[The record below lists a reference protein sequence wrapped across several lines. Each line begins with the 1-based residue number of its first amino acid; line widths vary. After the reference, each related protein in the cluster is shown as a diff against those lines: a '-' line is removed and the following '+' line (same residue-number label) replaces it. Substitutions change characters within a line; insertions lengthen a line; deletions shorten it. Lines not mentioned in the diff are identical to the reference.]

1 MRTLLV
7 YGIVL
12 PLAVVVGWMLSSP
25 LNLESVAV
33 IGAVVFILL
42 LPLIFA
48 HHYAMLVFTWNA
60 TLVAFFM
67 PGQPQMWA
75 VMVVVNIAMAVAYR
89 IFHRRPLFIHVP
101 SLTFTTLALLAVV
114 LITAK
119 LRGGMGM
126 RALGSQTY
134 GAKGYFYIIFAVLG
148 YFAFAAQSVP
158 WEKVQR
164 YSKFF
169 YLSGLTGLASNLIYY
184 VKPLWFLYAIFPAGI
199 ALSQAYAEYNN
210 LEMGR
215 WGGLSIAGIAG
226 LQYVL
231 ARYGLRG
238 TFSIKHPLR
247 VLIFFALLTMS
258 AASGFRSTIVYTGGL
273 IAVLFFVEGLWR
285 TRWLFIVGVTMIL
298 ALAAVIPIAQKL
310 PLSIQR
316 TLSVLPIEVDPVAAR
331 DAKGSLEWRF
341 LMWQAM
347 TPELP
352 KYVWLGK
359 GYNINPTDLFLTQE
373 AQKRGLAPAYSSALA
388 SGDYHSGPLSIYIP
402 FGGPGVLAFL
412 AFIAAGTLALWQNVR
427 YGVES
432 VATWNRFFFALFV
445 VKFVFFV
452 AVFGAFA
459 PDLPV
464 FTGVL
469 GMSVALN
476 RGVARR
482 PVAAPRK
489 ASAPADPYGLHPA
502 SA

>member
-33 IGAVVFILL
+33 IGAVIFILL

-60 TLVAFFM
+60 TLVAFFL

-75 VMVVVNIAMAVAYR
+75 VMVAVNIAMAVMYR
-89 IFHRRPLFIHVP
+89 IFHRRPLFTHVP
-101 SLTFTTLALLAVV
+101 SLTFTLLALLAVV

-119 LRGGMGM
+119 VRGGIGM

-148 YFAFAAQSVP
+148 YFAFAAQSIP
-158 WEKVQR
+158 WEKIQR
-164 YSKFF
+164 YPKLFF
-169 YLSGLTGLASNLIYY
+169 LSGLTGLVSNLIYY

-199 ALSQAYAEYNN
+199 AVSQAYAEYSGA
-210 LEMGR
+210 EMGR
-215 WGGLSIAGIAG
+215 WGGLSITGLAGV
-226 LQYVL
+226 QYVL

-238 TFSIKHPLR
+238 TFSFKHPMRALA
-247 VLIFFALLTMS
+247 FFALLTMS
-258 AASGFRSTIVYTGGL
+258 AASGFRSTIVYTAGL

-285 TRWLFIVGVTMIL
+285 TRWLFIVGVTVL
-298 ALAAVIPIAQKL
+298 LGLAAVIPVAQKL
-310 PLSIQR
+310 PLTIQR

-331 DAKGSLEWRF
+331 DAKASLEWRF
-341 LMWQAM
+341 LMWQAVL
-347 TPELP
+347 PELP
-352 KYVWLGK
+352 KYVWFGK

-373 AQKRGLAPAYSSALA
+373 AQKRGLAPAYSSAIA
-388 SGDYHSGPLSIYIP
+388 SGDYHNGPLSIYIP
-402 FGGPGVLAFL
+402 FGGPGILAFL
-412 AFIAAGTLALWQNVR
+412 AFIAAGTLALWRNVR
-427 YGVES
+427 YGAEN
-432 VATWNRFFFALFV
+432 VATWNRFLFALFV

-452 AVFGAFA
+452 GVFGAIA
-459 PDLPV
+459 SDLSM
-464 FTGVL
+464 FTGAL

-482 PVAAPRK
+482 QVVVPRK
-489 ASAPADPYGLHPA
+489 SAEPADPYGLRPA